1 MQLDI
6 GYTEILNHNWSVFK
20 VYVKKATKKTYYKNL
35 IIVFSLLIILEL
47 LDYVILNE
55 KIHYNFLIF
64 YLGGVCLGT
73 WNRYKK
79 HKENMNE
86 NGEVVLEDEFTI
98 KLKYE
103 FDHRFL
109 MFITASVMAGYYILK
124 WLRIDSIN
132 LSVIAWVIPV
142 TLLIYVTSRYVFI
155 SERTE

>member
-1 MQLDI
+1 M
-6 GYTEILNHNWSVFK
+6 
-20 VYVKKATKKTYYKNL
+20 YVKKATKITYYKNL
-35 IIVFSLLIILEL
+35 IIIFSLLIILEL
-47 LDYVILNE
+47 LDHIILNE
-55 KIHYNFLIF
+55 KIHYDFLIF

-86 NGEVVLEDEFTI
+86 NGEVILEDEFTI

-109 MFITASVMAGYYILK
+109 LFITVTVMASYYILK

-132 LSVIAWVIPV
+132 LSVIAWIIPIMM
-142 TLLIYVTSRYVFI
+142 LIYVTSRYVFV